1 MDAIL
6 LAGGGANPDDPLY
19 ALSGGKP
26 KALLP
31 IAGKPMAQWVLD
43 ALAGASLVGGVL
55 IIGLDAGCGLDYPG
69 QVRFAPDAGSLL
81 GNVRLG
87 LEMSAAAE
95 TGSDRAGSGKVLL
108 VSADIPAIQPA
119 MVDWVVRSALE
130 APADLCY
137 CAIDRA
143 VMEAR
148 YPGSGRSYIRFRD
161 REVCGGDLT
170 VVDTGILAGGNQIWQ
185 RLVDG
190 RKSALRMAMAVGI
203 DVLLLLLF
211 RRLGI
216 DDLVQVAQAR
226 LGISGRVLN
235 SPYAELGMDVDKPY
249 QFELVERGLPGCIG
263 SGNHAGNHATSGLH
277 DQEQS

>member
-6 LAGGGANPDDPLY
+6 LAGGGANQADPLY
-19 ALSGGKP
+19 ALSAGKP

-43 ALAGASLVGGVL
+43 ALAGASLVDGVL
-55 IIGLDAGCGLDYPG
+55 IIGLDADCGLTYPG
-69 QVRFAPDAGSLL
+69 KVHYAPDTGSLL

-95 TGSDRAGSGKVLL
+95 PGADRVGSDRVLL

-130 APADLCY
+130 SPVDLCY
-137 CAIDRA
+137 CALDRA

-170 VVDTGILAGGNQIWQ
+170 VVATGILAGGNHIWQ

-190 RKSALRMAMAVGI
+190 RKSALRMAMAVGF
-203 DVLLLLLF
+203 DVLLLLLL

-249 QFELVERGLPGCIG
+249 QFGLVERGLPDPEK
-263 SGNHAGNHATSGLH
+263 S
-277 DQEQS
+277 